1 VFAVLKK
8 LTGAEHVF
16 LGTPHVSRREG
27 SEDQTSKPLYHLHN
41 DYTGNMKEAYLC
53 ALSGEEPDPS
63 WTMEEKLAMH
73 FVNSLDVPAQ
83 MKAVGLTAERLAE
96 RRMIALNTWR
106 NTSDEPL
113 RSCPLA
119 VADKRTIKSSDGC
132 GGVVG
137 RVGLLQREGQQFYYY
152 PGLTREELL
161 VFIGYDSD
169 AKEHA
174 PCAHSAFDD
183 ANTPADAPPRQSIE
197 LRCVLV
203 MPAAN
208 LIPADSPSDFTST
221 TEADRSSAAPPADV
235 ADPLQTAAEAGAGRA
250 FIDLFAMQTDEAEQ
264 RAAIVVEGLSGAGCI
279 AVKCFATS
287 AKASTASPQRQARG
301 EVGRLKQVVD
311 SLRSQL
317 VAKDLQLTQL
327 RRQFNIPQAPATLC
341 PEDCDRISI
350 QSSPSP
356 QRKATRGCATY
367 TVPVESFEPMDTDAT
382 PNAPQTLTGAGRPR
396 WRSPALT

>member
-1 VFAVLKK
+1 MHAAADDDEEGVEKPPGLSPLPAVRRIPSYPMATTGVFNFRRLKEGCDPANVFECYEQDAHTLEVHDARLLPQDADILQPSSTGFMVVPHVSSITDWSNEEVLASTYYDEVFAVLRE

-16 LGTPHVSRREG
+16 LGTPHISRLEG
-27 SEDQTSKPLYHLHN
+27 SQNQASKPLYHLHN
-41 DYTGNMKEAYLC
+41 DYTGNIKEAYLC
-53 ALSGEEPDPS
+53 ALSGEEPDQS
-63 WTMEEKLAMH
+63 WTMEEKLAMN

-137 RVGLLQREGQQFYYY
+137 RVGLLRREGQQFYYY

-183 ANTPADAPPRQSIE
+183 ANTPADASPRQSIE

-203 MPAAN
+203 MPA
-208 LIPADSPSDFTST
+208 
-221 TEADRSSAAPPADV
+221 RS
-235 ADPLQTAAEAGAGRA
+235 
-250 FIDLFAMQTDEAEQ
+250 
-264 RAAIVVEGLSGAGCI
+264 
-279 AVKCFATS
+279 
-287 AKASTASPQRQARG
+287 
-301 EVGRLKQVVD
+301 
-311 SLRSQL
+311 
-317 VAKDLQLTQL
+317 
-327 RRQFNIPQAPATLC
+327 
-341 PEDCDRISI
+341 
-350 QSSPSP
+350 
-356 QRKATRGCATY
+356 
-367 TVPVESFEPMDTDAT
+367 
-382 PNAPQTLTGAGRPR
+382 
-396 WRSPALT
+396 

>member
-1 VFAVLKK
+1 MADDAAPAEQAPMEFTDRTTGVFNFGRLKEGCDPANAFESYEQEAHTLEVHDARLLPQDADISLPSSTGFTVVPHVSFITDWSDEEVLASTYYDEVFAVLRE

-16 LGTPHVSRREG
+16 LGTPHVSRLEG
-27 SEDQTSKPLYHLHN
+27 SENQTSKPLYHLHN
-41 DYTGNMKEAYLC
+41 DYTGNIKEAYLC
-53 ALSGEEPDPS
+53 ALSGEEPDQS
-63 WTMEEKLAMH
+63 WTMEEKLAIA

-96 RRMIALNTWR
+96 RRVIALNTWR

-137 RVGLLQREGQQFYYY
+137 RVGLLRREGQQFYYY
-152 PGLTREELL
+152 PGLTRGEML

-203 MPAAN
+203 MPAH
-208 LIPADSPSDFTST
+208 S
-221 TEADRSSAAPPADV
+221 
-235 ADPLQTAAEAGAGRA
+235 
-250 FIDLFAMQTDEAEQ
+250 
-264 RAAIVVEGLSGAGCI
+264 
-279 AVKCFATS
+279 
-287 AKASTASPQRQARG
+287 
-301 EVGRLKQVVD
+301 
-311 SLRSQL
+311 
-317 VAKDLQLTQL
+317 
-327 RRQFNIPQAPATLC
+327 
-341 PEDCDRISI
+341 
-350 QSSPSP
+350 
-356 QRKATRGCATY
+356 
-367 TVPVESFEPMDTDAT
+367 
-382 PNAPQTLTGAGRPR
+382 
-396 WRSPALT
+396 